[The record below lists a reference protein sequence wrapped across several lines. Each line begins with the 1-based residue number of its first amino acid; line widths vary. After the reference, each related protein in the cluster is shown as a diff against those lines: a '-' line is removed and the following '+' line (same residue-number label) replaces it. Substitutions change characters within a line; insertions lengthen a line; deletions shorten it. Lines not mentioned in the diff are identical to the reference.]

1 MRTGFQ
7 QHASRTIAAILALFV
22 TDVIVAQM
30 TPSPELAARLQSR
43 IDVFH
48 KDAKPHGEA
57 LKVIYFTPADR
68 EPLEGHRERLTR
80 IMLDIQSFYREGM
93 ERNGFRAET
102 FPLEMEGGRLKLHYA
117 KGALPHGRY
126 SYPTGE
132 LVRRD
137 IRRTLR
143 REVDLEKDYILI
155 ICGLCEEDDKGK
167 FIFNSPYYG
176 DGGANH
182 RKGHCFAAD
191 CRLLDTVH
199 LRDTESRIVFW
210 EHNGDR
216 DQTLAAFNSSY
227 IGGIAHELGH
237 ALGLPH
243 NSQSRRE
250 FQALGNALMG
260 SGNHTYRKELW
271 RQRGSF
277 MTLASCLRLAAHP
290 LFTGSRHAA
299 DKPAN
304 TELRDIQF
312 EAEGTRL
319 TVAGRVKSEVEP
331 VAAIVYIDPAG
342 NQNYDARVWVGEVE
356 DGRFK
361 VESNNWRAG
370 PHAVVLSILHANG
383 EVSKSRLPYDVD
395 KQQRPDAAGLNARWL
410 LNRAEAAV
418 YESDWDAV
426 GEIVRES
433 KRRQLGKAQ
442 TAAFESLVALRERP
456 ELVDLEKTEESE
468 VFLSDARWKKASVGW
483 GKPARNHYYFDR
495 NIRDGVLLNAGGK
508 FHAKGLYAHAPSEYA
523 FRLGGKWEAFAAT
536 IGLQEGVDIAGSGI
550 FIVEGDGK
558 ELFRSA
564 KLQGTAYAPIEVD
577 VSGVDELTL
586 RIVSGKPGNGNCWTI
601 WGSPKVTR

>member
-1 MRTGFQ
+1 MRTGFHQ
-7 QHASRTIAAILALFV
+7 QVSRTFAAILALFV
-22 TDVIVAQM
+22 TRVVVAQM

-43 IDVFH
+43 IDAFH
-48 KDAKPHGEA
+48 KDARQHGEA
-57 LKVIYFTPADR
+57 LKVVYFRPADR

-80 IMLDIQSFYREGM
+80 IMLDIQSFYREEM
-93 ERNGFRAET
+93 ERNGFRSQS
-102 FPLEMEGGRLKLHYA
+102 FPLEMDGNLLKLHYA
-117 KGALPHGRY
+117 QGALPHGRY

-143 REVDLEKDYILI
+143 GKVNLEKDYVLI

-250 FQALGNALMG
+250 FQAMGNALMG

-271 RQRGSF
+271 SKRGSF

-290 LFTGSRHAA
+290 LFTGSRREA
-299 DKPAN
+299 DKPAKG
-304 TELRDIQF
+304 EFDDIQF

-319 TVAGRVKSEVEP
+319 TVAGKVDAEVEAI
-331 VAAIVYIDPAG
+331 AAIVYIDPAG
-342 NQNYDARVWVGEVE
+342 NQNYDARGWVGEVQ
-356 DGRFK
+356 DGRFT
-361 VESNNWRAG
+361 VETDNWRGG
-370 PHAVVLSILHANG
+370 PHAVVVSIVHANG
-383 EVSKSRLPYDVD
+383 EVSKTRLPYEVD
-395 KQQRPDAAGLNARWL
+395 KQQRPDAAGLNTRWL
-410 LNRAEAAV
+410 LARAEAAV
-418 YESDWDAV
+418 HESGWGAV

-433 KRRQLGKAQ
+433 KRRRLGEAQ
-442 TAAFESLVALRERP
+442 MAAFESLAALKESQK
-456 ELVDLEKTEESE
+456 LVDLQKTEESE
-468 VFLSDARWKKASVGW
+468 VFLSDARWKKALVGW

-495 NIRDGVLLNAGGK
+495 NIRDGVLLHAGGK
-508 FHAKGLYAHAPSEYA
+508 FHAKGLYAHAPSEFA
-523 FRLGGKWEAFAAT
+523 FRLGGKWEKFSAT

-586 RIVSGKPGNGNCWTI
+586 RIVSGKQGNGNCWTL